1 MTLRTARIAVVCFGL
16 LFAAGL
22 RASAQHGGGA
32 PPPPPPPP
40 AQRGP
45 NGPGGPGGPPPAN
58 SNGSAGNQPSANSN
72 AAGTNGAAR
81 GLQFGPPGRWW
92 DNKSVTSRIG
102 LRSDQQRK
110 MDSIFDASRPAIV
123 NNYKTL
129 MAEQAKLDA
138 LNKQPQAN
146 STELFATIDAVNQA
160 RASLQKA
167 TAEMLL
173 QIRSSMDPDQIQK
186 LQKIQ

>member
-1 MTLRTARIAVVCFGL
+1 
-16 LFAAGL
+16 
-22 RASAQHGGGA
+22 
-32 PPPPPPPP
+32 
-40 AQRGP
+40 
-45 NGPGGPGGPPPAN
+45 
-58 SNGSAGNQPSANSN
+58 
-72 AAGTNGAAR
+72 
-81 GLQFGPPGRWW
+81 
-92 DNKSVTSRIG
+92 
-102 LRSDQQRK
+102 